1 MDAKHRVLKQVFG
14 YDQFRQGQEA
24 VIDAILQGRDALGV
38 MPTGAGKSICYQVPG
53 LVFSGITLVVSPLIS
68 LMRDQV
74 QSLRQAGVAGAFLN
88 TSLTRAQYFKAL
100 ENAMLGQ
107 YKIIYVAPERLLTD
121 RFLEFACTAPI
132 DLLAVD
138 EAHCVSQWGQ
148 DFRPS
153 YLDIPAFVQKLP
165 HRPVVAAFTATA
177 TPRVKADIQVLLQL
191 QQPAV
196 VTTGFDRKN
205 LYYEVQHPKD
215 KKAAL
220 LDCMGKY
227 KGQSGIIYCATRK
240 NVEEVCAFLRASGL
254 PATRYHAGLE
264 PEERQQNQQAF
275 LFDEA
280 PIMVATNAFGMG
292 IDKSNVRYVIH
303 YNMPKDMES
312 YYQEAGRAG
321 RDGAPAD
328 CILLYSGQDVTTA
341 RFLIEKGRE
350 SEALDEQTAR
360 QMIARDMGRL
370 RQMADYCQTGD
381 CLRQTILHYF
391 GEQAPDH
398 CGNCSNCGGVFQ
410 QVDLTAQ
417 ARRAVLCVQQMGQRF
432 GYGVVSEVLR
442 GAETGRVEEWGLARY
457 QGYGALA
464 GMTDRQVGD
473 LLRLLVRRDFLVVK
487 EGKYPILQLGPLA
500 TQLIGGQQQV
510 LIRQRVE
517 PGAQSQKH
525 RQKAAPNPALFQR
538 LRTLRAQL
546 ARRQGVPAFVVFSD
560 ATLQDMSGKAPATW
574 EQMLEVSGV
583 GQKKMEQ
590 YGTVFLDAIA
600 QWRRETEE

>member
-1 MDAKHRVLKQVFG
+1 MSRNG
-14 YDQFRQGQEA
+14 
-24 VIDAILQGRDALGV
+24 GR
-38 MPTGAGKSICYQVPG
+38 IC
-53 LVFSGITLVVSPLIS
+53 
-68 LMRDQV
+68 
-74 QSLRQAGVAGAFLN
+74 
-88 TSLTRAQYFKAL
+88 
-100 ENAMLGQ
+100 
-107 YKIIYVAPERLLTD
+107 
-121 RFLEFACTAPI
+121 
-132 DLLAVD
+132 
-138 EAHCVSQWGQ
+138 
-148 DFRPS
+148 RPS

-240 NVEEVCAFLRASGL
+240 NVEEVCAFLQASGL

-457 QGYGALA
+457 HGYGALA

-574 EQMLEVSGV
+574 EQMLEISGV
-583 GQKKMEQ
+583 GQKKMEDDLELYFRMLSPNGGSGNGGMNAMEEWRIGTDLEERPDALNVCSKSPPFSTGSYTPGEQ
-590 YGTVFLDAIA
+590 SLPGQLGEQSGSQPAPPAFSAPKKPWPRLWAWGSYGLLP
-600 QWRRETEE
+600 RESRDLHSPAGETPGPAAGPGSPSVPPGPAAGLHFPAPRPWLPPLP

>member
-240 NVEEVCAFLRASGL
+240 NVEEVLRISAGFG
-254 PATRYHAGLE
+254 PAGYPVPRRVGTGG
-264 PEERQQNQQAF
+264 
-275 LFDEA
+275 
-280 PIMVATNAFGMG
+280 T
-292 IDKSNVRYVIH
+292 
-303 YNMPKDMES
+303 
-312 YYQEAGRAG
+312 
-321 RDGAPAD
+321 PAKP
-328 CILLYSGQDVTTA
+328 A
-341 RFLIEKGRE
+341 
-350 SEALDEQTAR
+350 
-360 QMIARDMGRL
+360 
-370 RQMADYCQTGD
+370 
-381 CLRQTILHYF
+381 
-391 GEQAPDH
+391 
-398 CGNCSNCGGVFQ
+398 GVF
-410 QVDLTAQ
+410 V
-417 ARRAVLCVQQMGQRF
+417 
-432 GYGVVSEVLR
+432 
-442 GAETGRVEEWGLARY
+442 
-457 QGYGALA
+457 
-464 GMTDRQVGD
+464 
-473 LLRLLVRRDFLVVK
+473 
-487 EGKYPILQLGPLA
+487 
-500 TQLIGGQQQV
+500 
-510 LIRQRVE
+510 
-517 PGAQSQKH
+517 
-525 RQKAAPNPALFQR
+525 
-538 LRTLRAQL
+538 
-546 ARRQGVPAFVVFSD
+546 
-560 ATLQDMSGKAPATW
+560 
-574 EQMLEVSGV
+574 
-583 GQKKMEQ
+583 
-590 YGTVFLDAIA
+590 
-600 QWRRETEE
+600 